1 MENLNLFEVENAF
14 FMNHPHRAWA
24 CFQLGSFSQ
33 PGPQSRTCAKAKCPT
48 LEISLLRLPAL
59 HLQPLFAILQ
69 PRARRAAQHSKIMQ
83 PAIAITKNA
92 PINVHWIIMYM
103 KDMRMR
109 KGSQVEARTNSTDNE
124 LQTRNKKKKLKL
136 LSRFTSSKNEPRK
149 SEQVNKQKHNACTA
163 KEATRSGSL
172 GQGARRFNFLI
183 TRVPNK
189 RDQSVNRVQ

>member
-124 LQTRNKKKKLKL
+124 LQTRNKKKKTK
-136 LSRFTSSKNEPRK
+136 TSFSLYQFQKWATQIGTSKQAKAQRLYSKRSNPVWQPRPRCSK
-149 SEQVNKQKHNACTA
+149 IQ
-163 KEATRSGSL
+163 
-172 GQGARRFNFLI
+172 FLD
-183 TRVPNK
+183 N
-189 RDQSVNRVQ
+189 QSAE